1 MRGLRHINFNRS
13 SLSEQV
19 EQALKAEILSG
30 RLAPKQRIDL
40 QDYRKHW
47 SISVTPLRDAVKV
60 LETVGLVEVSPRRGV
75 FVSQIDRTALKE
87 IFELR
92 IALEPMAIQLA
103 TPLIPIEEARNAL
116 SLYAQAQSASPKEE
130 KDEQLPK
137 IDLLIHNLALKH
149 CGNQRLI
156 KTMGGLQDLIRWS
169 QQTIIRNL
177 KKPYETT
184 LPEHIRICEAVCAR
198 DAAGAA
204 EAMRVHLENVYQRIE
219 RFLEAQPANDEGPH
233 DGQNAYNSGP

>member
-1 MRGLRHINFNRS
+1 MTRSRHINFNKS

-19 EQALKAEILSG
+19 EQALRSEILSG

-40 QDYRKHW
+40 QGYRKHW

-60 LETVGLVEVSPRRGV
+60 LETIGFVEVSPRRGV
-75 FVSQIDRTALKE
+75 FVSQIDRAALKE

-92 IALEPMAIQLA
+92 IALEPMAIRLA
-103 TPLIPIEEARNAL
+103 TPVIPIEEARNVL
-116 SLYAQAQSASPKEE
+116 MLYSQAQNASPKQK
-130 KDEQLPK
+130 KDELLPK
-137 IDLLIHNLALKH
+137 IDLLVHNLDLRH

-156 KTMGGLQDLIRWS
+156 KTMGGLRDLIRWS

-177 KKPYETT
+177 KNPYETA

-204 EAMRVHLENVYQRIE
+204 EAMRVHLENAYKRIE
-219 RFLEAQPANDEGPH
+219 RFLEAQPAHVDAYDDETT
-233 DGQNAYNSGP
+233 